1 MSPVNDDPLA
11 RSNRQRSVFFDTVAM
26 YEILLEEAH
35 AEIAQR
41 TVAAEAQRVLAVER
55 EDEIQSNYIVIS
67 ELHARQAALLA
78 STSWRVT
85 KPLRIVTDKI
95 RGAARS

>member
-26 YEILLEEAH
+26 YEILLEEAR
-35 AEIAQR
+35 AEIAHL
-41 TVAAEAQRVLAVER
+41 TAAAEAQRVLIIEK
-55 EDEIQSNYIVIS
+55 EDEIQSNHIVIS
-67 ELHARQAALLA
+67 ELRARQSALLA

-85 KPLRIVTDKI
+85 KPLRIVADKL